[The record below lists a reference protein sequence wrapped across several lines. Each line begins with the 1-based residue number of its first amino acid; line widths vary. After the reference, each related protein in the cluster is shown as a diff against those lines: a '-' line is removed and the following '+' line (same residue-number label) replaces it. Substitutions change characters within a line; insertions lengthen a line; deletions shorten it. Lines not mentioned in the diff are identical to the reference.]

1 MEVTEMLETL
11 AEPTALLCRPHPGDW
26 TYADLLA
33 IPEDG
38 PKCEI
43 VEGNLVVAP
52 SAAPRHQ
59 LAIKTLMRLVEAAG
73 APEDA
78 VVFDVDVDLGRHV
91 FRPDVLVLRPEA
103 IGKDRPFAA
112 GDLLLA
118 VEVTSPSSRS
128 MDRIIKP
135 GALAEAGAPHYWR
148 VDIESAPYIEVYEL
162 DGRAYRLTHTLSAGT
177 SSRLEQPFPIEV
189 DPAILVRAPH

>member
-1 MEVTEMLETL
+1 MLEAL
-11 AEPTALLCRPHPGDW
+11 AEPMALLCRPHPGEW

-43 VEGNLVVAP
+43 VEGNLVVSP
-52 SAAPRHQ
+52 SPSHGHQFAIGELLLLLKGVAPRDFGV
-59 LAIKTLMRLVEAAG
+59 L
-73 APEDA
+73 
-78 VVFDVDVDLGRHV
+78 FDIDVDLGRHV

-103 IGKDRPFAA
+103 IDKDRPFAP

-135 GALAEAGAPHYWR
+135 AALAEAGVPHYWR
-148 VDIESAPYIEVYEL
+148 AHIEAEPYIEVYEL
-162 DGRAYRLTHTLSAGT
+162 DGRAYRLAHTPRAGT
-177 SSRLEQPFPIEV
+177 TTRLERPFPVEV
-189 DPAILVRAPH
+189 DPAILVRAAH